1 MVSAMTSE
9 EAQALRSTSVTWGP
23 PGSDDEAVLAWAALK
38 ESVERVLFDA
48 AALGPIPCLARLA
61 LEDLGDARE
70 LCSLDD
76 EPLHGR
82 WERAIRRQILRFSTQ
97 PLALQDPT
105 VEPFLTSC
113 TTAFDLEP
121 DRGEELIQRFHGL
134 GEAHRFGLFHHLEA
148 REPFRYPARQIETN
162 QTPRPLTPP
171 DEALSDL
178 MAQMR

>member
-1 MVSAMTSE
+1 MASQ
-9 EAQALRSTSVTWGP
+9 EANALRHAGATWGP
-23 PGSDDEAVLAWAALK
+23 PGSDDESVLAWAALQ
-38 ESVERVLFDA
+38 ESVQRVLFDA

-82 WERAIRRQILRFSTQ
+82 WERAVRRQILRFSTQ
-97 PLALQDPT
+97 PLAFQDPT
-105 VEPFLTSC
+105 VEPFLTGC
-113 TTAFDLEP
+113 TTAFDLEQ

-134 GEAHRFGLFHHLEA
+134 GEAHRFGLFLHLET
-148 REPFRYPARQIETN
+148 REPFRYLARQIETN